1 MTELLKLLT
10 TSSLEAFL
18 FAPEQKG
25 RTAHSIW
32 RGKTTLHKPKLTAL
46 REPVYWICSKNLKKQ
61 RGDTKINLP

>member
-18 FAPEQKG
+18 FAPKQKG
-25 RTAHSIW
+25 RPAHSMW
-32 RGKTTLHKPKLTAL
+32 RGKTALHKPKITAL
-46 REPVYWICSKNLKKQ
+46 RESVYCICNKNLKKQ